1 MMDSHN
7 VILDNTAV
15 VLQDVSVCY
24 TTPAERIPTLKEYI
38 IRLLKGKRTH
48 KNRFW
53 ALKGINL
60 VIPRG
65 QVFGIIGNN
74 GAGKSTLLQVVG
86 RILSPT
92 SGRLVVYGKVAPL
105 LSLGGGFHPELSGR
119 ENIYLYGSL
128 LGYSQREMEH
138 KFEEIVDF
146 SELWEFIDA
155 PLRTYSSGM
164 MARLGF
170 AVATDSDADIL
181 LIDEILAVG
190 DKDFQVKSTQ
200 RMQSFYKRGATILL
214 VTHNMDAVKS
224 LCSKAA
230 WLDHGTIRA
239 YGSAEDVVQ
248 AYTSSSQ

>member
-1 MMDSHN
+1 MMDSQN
-7 VILDNTAV
+7 VIPGDTAV
-15 VLQDVSVCY
+15 VLLDVTVCY

-128 LGYSQREMEH
+128 LGYSQREMEA
-138 KFEEIVDF
+138 KFDEIVDF
-146 SELWEFIDA
+146 SELRKFIDA

-200 RMQSFYKRGATILL
+200 RMQSFYARGATILL

-239 YGSAEDVVQ
+239 YGPAEDVVQ
-248 AYTSSSQ
+248 AYTTSSQ